1 MFGACLDELSKL
13 GEVSPQEARRALERL
28 ESLEENKP
36 TGEQVLR
43 YGALGAVS
51 GPAISALGELAAG
64 RKPYRAATKGILGL
78 GKAVGSSPVRAVA
91 GDALK
96 GALTA
101 GAIPLV
107 RSGLDRN
114 AEIGKLNRFMQ
125 EYQAEKAPE
134 PEVPIIHKVGGV
146 GQGAAM
152 TVSEYSGPTGGG
164 GFNLVSGLPN
174 KAPPGLQSVVQKAG
188 EFAKLGF
195 MEALMEAIH
204 ALGGGAEM
212 VMDGA
217 GNVVETAAALA
228 GPHVG
233 AMVRESAKTIVPAI
247 APALVHRDQ
256 RMLQD
261 QVFKGAELLAPKA
274 KTPGAML
281 RQAQNVGTSAHNQAP
296 GPSIDQTVGRVQPPA
311 FKAPGM
317 PKLPGW
323 GKPTMGATKATEGVR
338 RAFTK

>member
-1 MFGACLDELSKL
+1 MTMIDACLDELSKL
-13 GEVSPQEARRALERL
+13 GEVSPAEARRALERL
-28 ESLEENKP
+28 ESLEDNKP

-51 GPAISALGELAAG
+51 GPAISALGEMAAG

-78 GKAVGSSPVRAVA
+78 GKAVSSSPARAVA

-107 RSGLDRN
+107 RSSLDRH

-125 EYQAEKAPE
+125 EYSAEQAPE
-134 PEVPIIHKVGGV
+134 PEVPVIHKTGGV

-217 GNVVETAAALA
+217 GNVLETAGALA
-228 GPHVG
+228 LP
-233 AMVRESAKTIVPAI
+233 IVKDVAHAAAPAL
-247 APALVHRDQ
+247 APALVHLDQ
-256 RMLQD
+256 RRLQE

-274 KTPGAML
+274 KTPAAML
-281 RQAQNVGTSAHNQAP
+281 RQAQNVGTAAHNQAP

-323 GKPTMGATKATEGVR
+323 GKPTMGTTKATEGVR